1 MQTMQAK
8 GVLAMSDQDNL
19 RDAEALGEA
28 RRRDKADSDWHARE
42 ARLLFIDA
50 ARWQRDQL
58 RTDEAIERV
67 ARAIHDDE
75 CACGDL
81 NNDRYGDDGTLYY
94 LDKARAAIAALLG
107 ED

>member
-1 MQTMQAK
+1 MT
-8 GVLAMSDQDNL
+8 DQDNL

-58 RTDEAIERV
+58 RTDEAIARLANCLHRLDHGDTLDHHDGVCERD
-67 ARAIHDDE
+67 RGGCDRRELYTDD
-75 CACGDL
+75 
-81 NNDRYGDDGTLYY
+81 
-94 LDKARAAIAALLG
+94 ARAAITALLG
-107 ED
+107 EDT

>member
-1 MQTMQAK
+1 MVEGISSWDDKAYEY
-8 GVLAMSDQDNL
+8 
-19 RDAEALGEA
+19 AEARSGEYFGCLPEQMFEHGA
-28 RRRDKADSDWHARE
+28 K
-42 ARLLFIDA
+42 
-50 ARWQRDQL
+50 WQRDQL

-94 LDKARAAIAALLG
+94 LDKARIAITALLG
-107 ED
+107 EH

>member
-1 MQTMQAK
+1 MNWDDKT
-8 GVLAMSDQDNL
+8 N
-19 RDAEALGEA
+19 A
-28 RRRDKADSDWHARE
+28 R
-42 ARLLFIDA
+42 FA
-50 ARWQRDQL
+50 AGTKWQLNQL
-58 RTDEAIERV
+58 RTPEAIERV

-94 LDKARAAIAALLG
+94 LDKARIAINALLR